1 MNYSKKKKKLSTE
14 EEHFIATNQFERYER
29 ARDNGHLDYIETAK
43 KCDAFYRGNQWDPAD
58 VATLDDEG
66 RPALTIN
73 TILPTVNAVLG
84 EQRTRRADVSFKP
97 RGIGNQDTADI
108 LTKVFLQI
116 SRK

>member
-1 MNYSKKKKKLSTE
+1 M
-14 EEHFIATNQFERYER
+14 
-29 ARDNGHLDYIETAK
+29 
-43 KCDAFYRGNQWDPAD
+43 DPAD

-66 RPALTIN
+66 RPAPTIN

-97 RGIGNQDTADI
+97 GGIGNQDTADI

-116 SRK
+116 SQNNKLDNLKSTVFADGLIQDRGYFDKNRFYGSYPRRSAYKYQGSVRYSD